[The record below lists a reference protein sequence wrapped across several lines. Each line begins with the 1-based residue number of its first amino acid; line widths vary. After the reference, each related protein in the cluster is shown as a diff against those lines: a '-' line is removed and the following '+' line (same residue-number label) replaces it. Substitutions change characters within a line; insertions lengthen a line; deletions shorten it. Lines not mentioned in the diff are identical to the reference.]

1 MHMAYWCGV
10 FIVECGFLKKFVLKQ
25 FADILLVRHIYET
38 PQDYVNSV
46 DILMSL
52 CIDKISQTVNIWY
65 KKCQYLYR
73 WKSRAFF

>member
-10 FIVECGFLKKFVLKQ
+10 FIVECGFLKKNVLKQ
-25 FADILLVRHIYET
+25 FADILLVRHIYDT

-52 CIDKISQTVNIWY
+52 CIDKIFTNRKHMVY
-65 KKCQYLYR
+65 
-73 WKSRAFF
+73 